1 MAAQNELVHE
11 MSQEVAPFL
20 LKIKKSVW
28 DRKQARLLDVLE
40 NNLQHLASQYGNT
53 DISPFLFWQLTPVE
67 TQVASMIKQALS
79 AKDIATTLS
88 LSPETINVHR
98 KHIRKKLGL
107 SSKATNL
114 RSHLT
119 SLPG

>member
-67 TQVASMIKQALS
+67 TQVASMIKQGLS
-79 AKDIATTLS
+79 TKDIATTLS